1 MQLLTRFLISVALVG
16 QLAQAQVAWIDK
28 PVARWTD
35 SDARLVL
42 SESPWSKQVEP
53 ILKSEGPRGGRGVGI
68 GSPLGTIGI
77 GGGGIGI
84 GGPRRGGRS
93 GRGPGGGMPPVGM
106 PGGGGRPMADEIA
119 PRTISPVTIRWE
131 SALPVQEAELKTAD
145 GNAPIVDEANYALA
159 IVGLPNRLA
168 NGDPQA
174 LAKQWKGQA
183 KLKRS
188 GKEDIKPSEVRVL
201 PRDEGLVV
209 MFLFSRT
216 NEITASDRE
225 VEFEAVIGPLEL
237 KQIFTLREM
246 SYAGK
251 LEL

>member
-42 SESPWSKQVEP
+42 SESPWSKQVQP
-53 ILKSEGPRGGRGVGI
+53 ILKSDGPRGGRGVGI

-84 GGPRRGGRS
+84 GGPRRGGRG
-93 GRGPGGGMPPVGM
+93 GRGPGGVGM
-106 PGGGGRPMADEIA
+106 PGGGGRPMGDEIA
-119 PRTISPVTIRWE
+119 PRTIAPVTIRWE

-159 IVGLPNRLA
+159 VVGLPNRLA

-188 GKEDIKPSEVRVL
+188 GKKDIKPSEVRVL

>member
-1 MQLLTRFLISVALVG
+1 MQLPNRFLISVALIG

-53 ILKSEGPRGGRGVGI
+53 ILKSEGSRGGRGVGI

-77 GGGGIGI
+77 GGRGIGI
-84 GGPRRGGRS
+84 GGPRRGGRG
-93 GRGPGGGMPPVGM
+93 GRGPGGGMPPR
-106 PGGGGRPMADEIA
+106 GGGRPMADEIA
-119 PRTISPVTIRWE
+119 PRTIAPVTIRWE

-145 GNAPIVDEANYALA
+145 GNAPIVDEAKYALA
-159 IVGLPNRLA
+159 VVGLPNRLA

-188 GKEDIKPSEVRVL
+188 GKKDIKPSEVRLL

-237 KQIFTLREM
+237 KQIFTLSEM

>member
-1 MQLLTRFLISVALVG
+1 MQLLTRFLMPVALVA

-53 ILKSEGPRGGRGVGI
+53 VLKNDGRRGGRGGGI
-68 GSPLGTIGI
+68 GTPIGSIGI
-77 GGGGIGI
+77 GVGGIGI
-84 GGPRRGGRS
+84 GGPRRGGR
-93 GRGPGGGMPPVGM
+93 GPGGGMPPPVGL
-106 PGGGGRPMADEIA
+106 PQGGRTIGDEIA
-119 PRTISPVTIRWE
+119 PRSIAPVTVRWE

-145 GNAPIVDEANYALA
+145 GNAPIVDEANYTLA
-159 IVGLPNRLA
+159 VVGLPNRLV

-188 GKEDIKPSEVRVL
+188 GKKDIKPSEVRVL

-209 MFLFSRT
+209 MFLFSRS
-216 NEITASDRE
+216 NPITINDRE

-237 KQIFTLREM
+237 KQVFTLSEM